1 MKLFCARPLYLL
13 FVLLLLVSGC
23 LGQDNTPIPTAATT
37 TSIRITPDFTETP
50 VVVPTETLAPITRIP
65 PCPNAPMTRLI
76 IQERA
81 RVTDNG
87 EDLNL
92 RRGPGTDQQII
103 QRIEPGEIF
112 LVLDGPTCAEE
123 YVWYQINYQGTL
135 GWIAE
140 GDFEQYYT
148 EPYLP
153 G

>member
-1 MKLFCARPLYLL
+1 MLL
-13 FVLLLLVSGC
+13 VMLLLLISGC
-23 LGQDNTPIPTAATT
+23 RGNPGDNTPIPATSATT
-37 TSIRITPDFTETP
+37 TSIRITPDFTDTP
-50 VVVPTETLAPITRIP
+50 ILPATETRVPITRTP
-65 PCPNAPMTRLI
+65 PCDDAPMTRLI
-76 IQERA
+76 IQERG

-103 QRIEPGEIF
+103 ERIEPGEIF
-112 LVLDGPTCAEE
+112 LVLDGPTCSEE
-123 YVWYQINYQGTL
+123 YVWYQINYRGTL